1 MSRGDAGLR
10 APSPPSPSSPPA
22 ARPATSLGRASFFTS
37 LLALIQ
43 KELLQAFRDKRM
55 MAVVLGIP
63 VLQLTILGF
72 AANLEFVRADTVVVD
87 EDRSPRS
94 RAFVAGLSADRT
106 FVVRSVPGMQEAEGA
121 LRANTATVVV
131 VIPRGYGRDL
141 DAGVPTQVQVLVD
154 GSDPTSSVAASAAV
168 EQYAALVSM
177 HEAAARMPPGAVI
190 AVPRITLEPRLL
202 YNPSLKS
209 RIFIV
214 PGTGASIL
222 LIVTSIVTAMGLAR
236 EREVGTMEQLLV
248 TPIRPLA
255 LMIGKT
261 VPYAL
266 FGLVDQALI
275 LVVGNLLFDVPMRG
289 SMALLF
295 AAALV
300 YLVATLG
307 LGLVVGTLART
318 QQQALMGAFFI
329 IIPAFLLSGMM
340 TPIEAMPGWVQPITW
355 LNPVRYYIEIL
366 RSILLR
372 AATLSDI
379 ARPLAH
385 LSAIAV
391 GFMSVAVLR
400 FRRTLA

>member
-1 MSRGDAGLR
+1 MSRRDGPLGPR
-10 APSPPSPSSPPA
+10 ATILA
-22 ARPATSLGRASFFTS
+22 SLV
-37 LLALIQ
+37 ALIR

-72 AANLEFVRADTVVVD
+72 AANLEFNRADTVVVD
-87 EDRSPRS
+87 EDRSVRS
-94 RAFVAGLSADRT
+94 HDFVKGLAADRT
-106 FVVRSVPGMQEAEGA
+106 FVVRYADSVAEASDA
-121 LRANTATVVV
+121 LRANSATVAVI
-131 VIPRGYGRDL
+131 IPRNYGRDV
-141 DAGVPTQVQVLVD
+141 DSGSPAKVQVLVD
-154 GSDPTSSVAASAAV
+154 GSDPTRSVAASAAL
-168 EQYAALVSM
+168 EQYAALASLRVSLGRLP
-177 HEAAARMPPGAVI
+177 AGASVD
-190 AVPRITLEPRLL
+190 VPRITLEPRLL

-222 LIVTSIVTAMGLAR
+222 LIVTAIITAMGLAR

-248 TPIRPLA
+248 TPIRPVV

-275 LVVGNLLFDVPMRG
+275 LVVGNLVFDVPMRG
-289 SMALLF
+289 SIPLLF
-295 AAALV
+295 CVALV
-300 YLVATLG
+300 YLVSTLG

-340 TPIEAMPGWVQPITW
+340 TPLEAMPDWVQPITW
-355 LNPVRYYIEIL
+355 INPVRYYIEIL

-372 AATLSDI
+372 GATLADI
-379 ARPLAH
+379 ARPFSRLA
-385 LSAIAV
+385 LIAV
-391 GFMSVAVLR
+391 VFMSIAVVR

>member
-1 MSRGDAGLR
+1 MTSAR
-10 APSPPSPSSPPA
+10 ASML
-22 ARPATSLGRASFFTS
+22 TSLA
-37 LLALIQ
+37 ALIR

-63 VLQLTILGF
+63 VLQLIILGF
-72 AANLEFVRADTVVVD
+72 AANLEFNQADTIVVD
-87 EDRSPRS
+87 DDRSEVS
-94 RAFVAGLSADRT
+94 RDFIRGLAADKTFVARY
-106 FVVRSVPGMQEAEGA
+106 AETVGDASEA
-121 LRANTATVVV
+121 LRANTATVAV
-131 VIPRGYGRDL
+131 VIPSHFGRDVH
-141 DAGVPTQVQVLVD
+141 AQRPAKVQVLVD
-154 GSDPTSSVAASAAV
+154 GSDPTRGVAASAAL
-168 EQYAALVSM
+168 EQYAAMASIRETTSRLGAAGAPPIARVS
-177 HEAAARMPPGAVI
+177 V
-190 AVPRITLEPRLL
+190 EPRLL

-209 RIFIV
+209 RIFVV

-222 LIVTSIVTAMGLAR
+222 LIVTTIITAMGLAR

-248 TPIRPLA
+248 TPIRPII

-275 LVVGNLLFDVPMRG
+275 LVVSNLVFDVPLHG
-289 SMALLF
+289 SIPMLF
-295 AAALV
+295 GAALI

-329 IIPAFLLSGMM
+329 IIPSFLLSGLM
-340 TPIEAMPGWVQPITW
+340 TPIEAMPDWIQPLTW
-355 LNPVRYYIEIL
+355 INPVRYYIEIL

-372 AATLSDI
+372 GATLSDI
-379 ARPLAH
+379 AQPLIRLA
-385 LSAIAV
+385 LIASAFMTIAV
-391 GFMSVAVLR
+391 FR

>member
-1 MSRGDAGLR
+1 MT
-10 APSPPSPSSPPA
+10 A
-22 ARPATSLGRASFFTS
+22 ARASFLTT
-37 LLALIQ
+37 LLALIR
-43 KELLQAFRDKRM
+43 KELLQAFRDPRM

-63 VLQLTILGF
+63 VLQLTVLGF
-72 AANLEFVRADTVVVD
+72 AANLEFNHADTVVVD
-87 EDRSPRS
+87 QDKTDQS
-94 RAFVAGLSADRT
+94 RAFVRGLAADGT
-106 FVVRSVPGMQEAEGA
+106 FVVTSADSVDEAAEA
-121 LRANTATVVV
+121 LRANTVTVAVVV
-131 VIPRGYGRDL
+131 PARFGRDVE
-141 DAGVPTQVQVLVD
+141 AGVPTRVQVLVD
-154 GSDPTSSVAASAAV
+154 GTDPTRSVAASAAL
-168 EQYAALVSM
+168 EQYAALTSLGVTLSRLPAGVSPKV
-177 HEAAARMPPGAVI
+177 ARV
-190 AVPRITLEPRLL
+190 TLEARLL

-222 LIVTSIVTAMGLAR
+222 LIVTAIITAMGLAR

-248 TPIRPLA
+248 TPIRPIV

-275 LVVGNLLFDVPMRG
+275 LVVGNVVFDVPMRG
-289 SMALLF
+289 SVPLLF
-295 AAALV
+295 LCALV

-329 IIPAFLLSGMM
+329 IIPSFLLSGMM
-340 TPIEAMPGWVQPITW
+340 TPLEAMPDWVQPITW
-355 LNPVRYYIEIL
+355 INPVRYYIEIL

-372 AATLSDI
+372 GATLSDI
-379 ARPLAH
+379 AGPFAR
-385 LSAIAV
+385 LSAIAIS
-391 GFMSVAVLR
+391 FLAIAVAR

>member
-1 MSRGDAGLR
+1 MRVA
-10 APSPPSPSSPPA
+10 
-22 ARPATSLGRASFFTS
+22 RASVLAS
-37 LLALIQ
+37 LFALIR

-72 AANLEFVRADTVVVD
+72 AANLEFNRADTVVVD
-87 EDRSPRS
+87 DDRTDRSREFA
-94 RAFVAGLSADRT
+94 RGLAADRT
-106 FVVRSVPGMQEAEGA
+106 FVVRQVETIAEATEA
-121 LRANTATVVV
+121 LRANTATVAVV
-131 VIPRGYGRDL
+131 LPRNYGRDL
-141 DAGVPTQVQVLVD
+141 DAGLPSRVQVLVD
-154 GSDPTSSVAASAAV
+154 GSDPIAGIAASAAV
-168 EQYAALVSM
+168 EQYAAIASLRQTL
-177 HEAAARMPPGAVI
+177 ARLPAGSAPDVQSI
-190 AVPRITLEPRLL
+190 RLEPRLL

-222 LIVTSIVTAMGLAR
+222 LIVTAIITAMGLAR

-248 TPIRPLA
+248 TPIRPIV

-275 LVVGNLLFDVPMRG
+275 LVVGAFVFDVPMRG
-289 SMALLF
+289 SIPLLF
-295 AAALV
+295 CAALV

-329 IIPAFLLSGMM
+329 IIPSFLLSGMM

-355 LNPVRYYIEIL
+355 INPVRWYIEIL

-372 AATLSDI
+372 GATLADI
-379 ARPLAH
+379 ARAWGRLASIAG
-385 LSAIAV
+385 LFLAIAV
-391 GFMSVAVLR
+391 VR

>member
-1 MSRGDAGLR
+1 MKAR
-10 APSPPSPSSPPA
+10 ATVF
-22 ARPATSLGRASFFTS
+22 ATLF
-37 LLALIQ
+37 ALIR
-43 KELLQAFRDKRM
+43 KELLQAFRDPRM

-63 VLQLTILGF
+63 VLQLTVLGF
-72 AANLEFVRADTVVVD
+72 AANLEFNRADTIVVD
-87 EDRSPRS
+87 DDRSRES
-94 RAFVAGLSADRT
+94 RAFVDGLAADRT
-106 FVVRSVPGMQEAEGA
+106 FVVHAAATVGEAMDA
-121 LRANTATVVV
+121 LRSITASVAVVV
-131 VIPRGYGRDL
+131 PRNYGRDL
-141 DAGVPTQVQVLVD
+141 QAGDAATVQVLVD
-154 GSDPTSSVAASAAV
+154 GSDPVRSVAASAAV
-168 EQYAALVSM
+168 ESYAQLASVQVALS
-177 HEAAARMPPGAVI
+177 RLPPGAAP
-190 AVPRITLEPRLL
+190 AVARVSLEPRLL

-222 LIVTSIVTAMGLAR
+222 LIVTTIITAMGLAR

-248 TPIRPLA
+248 TPIRPLV

-266 FGLVDQALI
+266 FGLIDQALI
-275 LVVGNLLFDVPMRG
+275 LVVGTFVFDVPLRG
-289 SMALLF
+289 SIPLLF
-295 AAALV
+295 FAALV
-300 YLVATLG
+300 YLVSTLG

-355 LNPVRYYIEIL
+355 LNPVCYYIEIL

-372 AATLSDI
+372 GATLADI
-379 ARPLAH
+379 AAPLQRLAM
-385 LSAIAV
+385 LAV
-391 GFMSVAVLR
+391 GLMAVAVVR